1 MYDRSDIKFVDT
13 RHEEGAA
20 FMAYGYT
27 KATGRP
33 AACITT
39 SGPGTINLITGV
51 SLAYKGRAP
60 VVVIGGDTA
69 RDFVGRDGT
78 QAFDLVN
85 LFKPITNWAT
95 QVNKTERIPEALRNA
110 FRVALTPPRGPVF
123 VDIPRDLMDD
133 LEVDWDVQPPES
145 YRAVNTRTPGD
156 TEAVRHAAD
165 LLANAE
171 RPLLLAGGGVIE
183 SGASDEAVR
192 LAELLDMALVPSYGH
207 HDAVPNSHPLYVG
220 PPGGRGSG
228 EASQAIHRA
237 DVVLALGSRLNQQT
251 TGWNNSIIAPG
262 TTIVQVDYDPQQIGR
277 NFPVASGIVGDAGAV
292 AAQLLDELGARFP
305 EGRGNPAWRAEVEE
319 LAAATA

>member
-1 MYDRSDIKFVDT
+1 MERMKAGQGIIELLLAEGVEYTFGLVGLTTNSIVTEMYDRSDIKFVDT

-60 VVVIGGDTA
+60 VVVISGDTA

-78 QAFDLVN
+78 QAFDLVS

-95 QVNKTERIPEALRNA
+95 QVNKTERIPEAFRNA
-110 FRVALTPPRGPVF
+110 FRVALTPPQGPVF
-123 VDIPRDLMDD
+123 VNIPRDLMDD
-133 LEVDWDVQPPES
+133 LEVDWDIQPPES

-156 TEAVRHAAD
+156 AEAVRRAAD

-183 SGASDEAVR
+183 SGATDEAG
-192 LAELLDMALVPSYGH
+192 AA
-207 HDAVPNSHPLYVG
+207 
-220 PPGGRGSG
+220 
-228 EASQAIHRA
+228 
-237 DVVLALGSRLNQQT
+237 
-251 TGWNNSIIAPG
+251 
-262 TTIVQVDYDPQQIGR
+262 GR
-277 NFPVASGIVGDAGAV
+277 NARH
-292 AAQLLDELGARFP
+292 GARAVLRP
-305 EGRGNPAWRAEVEE
+305 PRLRAEQPPAVRWPARRARFRRGRAGGTSRGRRACARLPAQPADDRLEQQRHSPGNDHSAGG
-319 LAAATA
+319 LRPAADWP